1 MTQPFFSPASRT
13 AQVRATQRP
22 ASPDGNRLAKPGL
35 TRHPGAGPLRGTP
48 APNEGY
54 AFVMARR
61 ALEGVEVTPPVS
73 HHDLVTAVA
82 VLAAKRAGADRRAPS
97 PSDVAWAKAV
107 ATSRM
112 SELAGVGHSYPAQR
126 RFVDSVDLEG
136 TVTT

>member
-1 MTQPFFSPASRT
+1 
-13 AQVRATQRP
+13 
-22 ASPDGNRLAKPGL
+22 
-35 TRHPGAGPLRGTP
+35 
-48 APNEGY
+48 
-54 AFVMARR
+54 MARR
-61 ALEGVEVTPPVS
+61 ALEGVEVTPPAS